1 MGGTN
6 GITIRPATIEDAAL
20 LAEIGAR
27 LFDQTFRAQNTP
39 EDMESFLASTYSPAL
54 QRTELSDPDRAT
66 VLAFD
71 GAGAAIG
78 FAMTRRG
85 TRSNGVDAERPVEVQ
100 RIYVD
105 RDSHG
110 SGIGAALMN
119 SCVEQARAWN
129 ADVLWLGVWQENP
142 RAIAFYRR
150 QGFEVVGVQEFTV
163 GSDLQHDFVMARR
176 LV

>member
-1 MGGTN
+1 MAETK
-6 GITIRPATIEDAAL
+6 GITIRPATLEDAAL
-20 LAEIGAR
+20 LAQIGAR

-39 EDMESFLASTYSPAL
+39 EDMEEYLASTYSPDL
-54 QRTELSDPDRAT
+54 QRAEIADPDRAT

-71 GAGAAIG
+71 GAGTPLG
-78 FAMTRRG
+78 FATTRRG
-85 TRSNGVDAERPVEVQ
+85 TRSNGVVSERPVEVQ

-105 RDSHG
+105 RESHG

-119 SCVEQARAWN
+119 SCVERARAWS

-142 RAIAFYRR
+142 RAIAFYKR
-150 QGFEVVGVQEFTV
+150 QGFEVVGVQEFMV
-163 GSDLQHDFVMARR
+163 GRDVQHDFVMARP

>member
-6 GITIRPATIEDAAL
+6 GITMRPATVEDAAL
-20 LAEIGAR
+20 LADIGAR

-39 EDMESFLASTYSPAL
+39 EDLESFLANTYLPEFHRA
-54 QRTELSDPDRAT
+54 ELADPERAT

-71 GAGAAIG
+71 SAGAAIG

-85 TRSNGVDAERPVEVQ
+85 TRSNGVVAERPVEVQ

-105 RDSHG
+105 RESHG
-110 SGIGAALMN
+110 SGVGGALMN

-129 ADVLWLGVWQENP
+129 ADVLWLGVFQENP
-142 RAIAFYRR
+142 RAIAFYKR
-150 QGFEVVGVQEFTV
+150 QGFEVVGVQEFMV

>member
-6 GITIRPATIEDAAL
+6 GIVIRRATTEDAAL
-20 LAEIGAR
+20 LADLGAR
-27 LFDQTFRAQNTP
+27 LFDQTFGAQNTP
-39 EDMESFLASTYSPAL
+39 EDMEHFLSTTYSPEL
-54 QRTELSDPDRAT
+54 QRAELADPDRAT

-71 GAGAAIG
+71 SDGAAIG
-78 FAMTRRG
+78 FATTRRG
-85 TRSNGVDAERPVEVQ
+85 SRSNGVIAERPVEVQ

-129 ADVLWLGVWQENP
+129 GDVLWLGVWQENP
-142 RAIAFYRR
+142 RAIAFYKR
-150 QGFEVVGVQEFTV
+150 QGFEVVGVQEFMV
-163 GSDLQHDFVMARR
+163 GRDLQHDFVMARS
-176 LV
+176 LA